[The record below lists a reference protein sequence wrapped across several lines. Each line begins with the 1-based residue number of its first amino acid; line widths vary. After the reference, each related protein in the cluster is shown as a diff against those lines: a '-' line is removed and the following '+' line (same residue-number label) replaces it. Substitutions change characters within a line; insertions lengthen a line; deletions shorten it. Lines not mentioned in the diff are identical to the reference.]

1 MKLLTVFFR
10 FILFMTAVAI
20 ASPLGAQGPEAKAK
34 PLPAVVTARA
44 KSMAIFGSF
53 GVTGSIEVVKLAKL
67 ASPAE
72 GPVLNCKV
80 REGDHVRQ
88 GEILLKIGRTKS
100 AEALLLSV
108 SEDLRK
114 EEEEAQRIEQLVQNG
129 AIPGDQLGISRAN
142 LQKAKAQTVKVRES
156 LDDYSVTA
164 PWSGIVTKVLV
175 NDGNFVS
182 PRTPLIEIYDPT
194 SLVLRFAVPE
204 VQAAEVRLGMAVE
217 FQLDAYPGKNLKA
230 KVSRIYPE
238 LDRRMRTLTLE
249 ATPEEKLELIPGM
262 FARLQVVTKSVP
274 GATVIPVR
282 AVTITPK
289 GEKVTYVVQNGKSEL
304 RKIDAG
310 IESRDY
316 VEILK
321 GVMLGEMVIIEGGD
335 NLKDGAEVRVA
346 GSENRG
352 ENPSGKQGQAQ

>member
-1 MKLLTVFFR
+1 MKSIR
-10 FILFMTAVAI
+10 FILVLAAVAM
-20 ASPLGAQGPEAKAK
+20 ASPIGAQGPEVKAK
-34 PLPAVVTARA
+34 PLPVVMTAQA
-44 KSMAIFGSF
+44 KNMAISSSF
-53 GVTGSIEVVKLAKL
+53 GATGSIEAVKLAKL

-80 REGDHVRQ
+80 REGDRVRQ
-88 GEILLKIGRTKS
+88 GETLLKIGRTTS

-114 EEEEAQRIEQLVQNG
+114 EEEEARRIEELVQNG

-142 LQKAKAQTVKVRES
+142 LQKARAQTVKVRES
-156 LDDYSVTA
+156 LDDYNVTA
-164 PWSGIVTKVLV
+164 PWAGIVTKVLV

-182 PRTPLIEIYDPT
+182 PRTPLIEIYDPA

-204 VQAAEVRLGMAVE
+204 AQAAEARLGMAVE
-217 FQLDAYPGKNLKA
+217 FQLDAYQGKSLKA
-230 KVSRIYPE
+230 KVSRVYPE

-249 ATPEEKLELIPGM
+249 ATPEEKLVLIPGM
-262 FARLQVVTKSVP
+262 FARLQVIAQSVP
-274 GATVIPVR
+274 RATVIPVR
-282 AVTITPK
+282 AVTVTPK
-289 GEKVTYVVQNGKSEL
+289 GEKVAYVVQDGKSGL
-304 RKIDAG
+304 RKITMG

-321 GVMLGEMVIIEGGD
+321 GVVSGEMVVIEGGD

-346 GSENRG
+346 GAESRG
-352 ENPSGKQGQAQ
+352 ESLSGKQGQAQ